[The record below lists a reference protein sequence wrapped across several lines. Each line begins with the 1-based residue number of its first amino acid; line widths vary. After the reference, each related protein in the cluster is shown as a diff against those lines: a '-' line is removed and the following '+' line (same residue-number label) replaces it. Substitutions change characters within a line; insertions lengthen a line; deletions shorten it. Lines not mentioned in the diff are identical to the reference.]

1 MTRQISHGGVLL
13 AIIIPAE
20 YDAPGIN
27 FFTPNE
33 FSQQLAQMRR
43 PAGYVIPSHF
53 HNPVPRAVEY
63 TKEALFIRK
72 GRVRVDLYDDHQT
85 YVESHVLKTGDVV
98 LLTGGGHGFEML
110 EETDMVEV
118 KQGPYPGES
127 DKTRFPP
134 VAPADIVLR
143 S

>member
-1 MTRQISHGGVLL
+1 MIRQITHAGALL

-20 YDAPGIN
+20 YDAPGIH

-33 FSQQLAQMRR
+33 LSQQLAQMKR

-53 HNPVPRAVEY
+53 HNPLPRAVEY

-72 GRVRVDLYDDHQT
+72 GRMRVDLYDDHQV
-85 YVESHVLKTGDVV
+85 YVESHVLKTGDVL

-110 EETDMVEV
+110 EETDIVEV
-118 KQGPYPGES
+118 KQGPYPGDV
-127 DKTRFPP
+127 DKTHFPP
-134 VAPADIVLR
+134 VDKSRIVIR
-143 S
+143 P